1 MNMSEKLQKM
11 QKIKKN
17 KEKRLSS
24 EIAKIVSGVLAA
36 IFIIMIGTAI
46 ILSGNAITQ
55 AVNGEFEEASSAA
68 DAMVEN
74 ILTSAGSATDNI
86 VDYLQKAYEYSEA
99 GKKNMLGDMK
109 SNIAE
114 DNVLEFTSSIYHT
127 QITEMSSDVEKY
139 ITEIVRQ
146 TVKNNGDIVG
156 MGVLFEPYA
165 FDDNISDYAFFVL
178 EENSDK
184 DLEPYG
190 LYEDYSKEEYY
201 SKAAA
206 SMSPEFTEP
215 YEDQGIMM
223 VTYCVPI
230 VYKNEL
236 KGMITADIN
245 VTNFAKIHKNSTTY
259 PSKYTTVLNE
269 NGVVVYDSESEEN
282 VGAALK
288 DFIAP
293 KYLSIIQENMKSDD
307 SFTLNIKRSDGVGE
321 FCYYSPI
328 KCGDIKWWVL
338 TALESKDKNQA
349 MSITLITLFI
359 MMIAALILVT
369 WIIFYLLKK
378 MLKPIDSVVNA
389 AENIAEGNLDIIIQA
404 ESQDEIG
411 KLANAF
417 MQTVNV
423 LKNIIEDESYLL
435 NQMAVGNFDV
445 NSKAENDYKGNFT
458 PILGSLK
465 EINQKLSD
473 TLSQIDEAAKQVS
486 SASGQMAEASQTLA
500 EGSTEQAS
508 AVEELLAT
516 INEVAAQVDKN
527 ASDAVEVSEKAD
539 TVGEFAKE
547 SNKQMNEMTEAMGKI
562 SDASKQIS
570 EIINAIE
577 SIASQTNL
585 LSLNAAI
592 EAASAGEAGKGF
604 AVVAEEIRQLAGQS
618 SKAASN
624 TRRLIETSIREV
636 ENGNQIA
643 DATAKSLEKVTAGI
657 GEITQIADMVRDS
670 SMQQAASMEE
680 VTHGIEQISEVVQSN
695 SATAQ
700 ESSATSEE
708 LSAQADELKNLVEKF
723 TLKK

>member
-1 MNMSEKLQKM
+1 MS
-11 QKIKKN
+11 
-17 KEKRLSS
+17 
-24 EIAKIVSGVLAA
+24 
-36 IFIIMIGTAI
+36 
-46 ILSGNAITQ
+46 
-55 AVNGEFEEASSAA
+55 
-68 DAMVEN
+68 
-74 ILTSAGSATDNI
+74 
-86 VDYLQKAYEYSEA
+86 
-99 GKKNMLGDMK
+99 
-109 SNIAE
+109 
-114 DNVLEFTSSIYHT
+114 
-127 QITEMSSDVEKY
+127 
-139 ITEIVRQ
+139 
-146 TVKNNGDIVG
+146 
-156 MGVLFEPYA
+156 
-165 FDDNISDYAFFVL
+165 
-178 EENSDK
+178 
-184 DLEPYG
+184 
-190 LYEDYSKEEYY
+190 
-201 SKAAA
+201 
-206 SMSPEFTEP
+206 
-215 YEDQGIMM
+215 
-223 VTYCVPI
+223 PI

-307 SFTLNIKRSDGVGE
+307 TFTLNIKRSDGVGE

-389 AENIAEGNLDIIIQA
+389 AENIAEGNLDIVIQA

-500 EGSTEQAS
+500 EGSAEQAS

-527 ASDAVEVSEKAD
+527 ASDAVEVSKKAD

-577 SIASQTNL
+577 SIAFQTNL

-592 EAASAGEAGKGF
+592 E
-604 AVVAEEIRQLAGQS
+604 
-618 SKAASN
+618 AASN

-670 SMQQAASMEE
+670 SMQQAASMDE